1 MPDRKPG
8 IFGALTPRLKSSE
21 ILHWLSEQT
30 KWADAVRAQ
39 VHAVRR
45 AEKKDRQ
52 RRRRREEDRKDRK
65 KSRRHSSSERSR
77 ASSSHGRS
85 TSASMDEKQRKRLK
99 FLLMAKEHQG
109 VVFASTAANTRA
121 VLGQLG
127 VELDIGPQG
136 PVFRKWWDTS
146 FTKKQCHSQLQPY
159 WDEMQLL
166 ITALDEFHAGRIV
179 EVGDILASRLRML
192 TVGLDKGTWGVAR
205 RYLVYHNQDISL
217 VSDELLDE
225 ALKIDAMEKKR
236 ERALLAARETRGDG
250 ARR

>member
-8 IFGALTPRLKSSE
+8 IFGALTPRFKSSD
-21 ILHWLSEQT
+21 ILHWLSEQNGRT
-30 KWADAVRAQ
+30 RSEPKSTPSGA
-39 VHAVRR
+39 
-45 AEKKDRQ
+45 Q
-52 RRRRREEDRKDRK
+52 RRKIARGGGGVRKIARTGRSPEGIPQRK
-65 KSRRHSSSERSR
+65 RSR

-99 FLLMAKEHQG
+99 FLLMAKEHPG

-146 FTKKQCHSQLQPY
+146 FTKKHSHAQLQPY

-205 RYLVYHNQDISL
+205 RYLVYHNQDLSL

-236 ERALLAARETRGDG
+236 DRALLAAKDTRGDG